1 MGPEDL
7 TVQLTDKDR
16 DLLLQTFLAEAA
28 EHLRAL
34 EESLVALEANPADAE
49 LLHGIFRMAHS
60 LKGDASM
67 VGFPRIAEVAHA
79 LEDLLERLRDQE
91 LAVTA
96 ERISLLL
103 EAVDALRAQVGG
115 AASGAEVFTPAH
127 AAVRDA
133 LSAAAH
139 AATTPHTALDATA
152 ARSESAVAEGDART
166 LRVDVAKLD
175 RMLNL
180 TGEIAIARGRVAQQL
195 AALPPQV
202 GAMILEAHREADRL
216 QLELQEQVMK
226 ARMVPVGPFF
236 RQYGRVVRDLAHAHG
251 KAVRL
256 VIEGDD
262 VEVDTRVVQR
272 LRDPLTHMIRNTIDH
287 GIESPELRAA
297 LGKAPEGC
305 LTLRAAHEG
314 GLIVIEVKDDGAGF
328 NRERIAARA
337 RTTGVAAAPEQLP
350 DADLLA
356 LVFAPG
362 FSTAESVTDLS
373 GRGVGMDVVRR
384 NVEALRGTIDIASVA
399 GEGSTLTVRLPLT
412 LAIIDGFGVGVGEE
426 TYILPLDSVLECL
439 ALPRDEQRAA
449 DARGV
454 ISLRGQPL
462 PYLRLRHR
470 FQVPGATPVREH
482 VVVVQHAGGRAGIA
496 VDVLFGESQAVI
508 KSLGTVLDR
517 LSGVSGSTILGDGR
531 VALILDTPALLR
543 DAINQEG

>member
-1 MGPEDL
+1 M
-7 TVQLTDKDR
+7 R
-16 DLLLQTFLAEAA
+16 DEAA
-28 EHLRAL
+28 EHLSAM
-34 EESLVALEANPADAE
+34 EEGLVALEANRGEAE

-103 EAVDALRAQVGG
+103 EAVDRFRGQLGGSATRGRAL
-115 AASGAEVFTPAH
+115 TPAH
-127 AAVRDA
+127 
-133 LSAAAH
+133 L
-139 AATTPHTALDATA
+139 
-152 ARSESAVAEGDART
+152 ARRHP
-166 LRVDVAKLD
+166 LRRA
-175 RMLNL
+175 
-180 TGEIAIARGRVAQQL
+180 
-195 AALPPQV
+195 
-202 GAMILEAHREADRL
+202 
-216 QLELQEQVMK
+216 
-226 ARMVPVGPFF
+226 
-236 RQYGRVVRDLAHAHG
+236 AHG

-328 NRERIAARA
+328 NRERIAERA
-337 RTTGVAAAPEQLP
+337 RTTGVAPAPEQLP
-350 DADLLA
+350 DAELLA

-362 FSTAESVTDLS
+362 FSTADSGTDLS

-412 LAIIDGFGVGVGEE
+412 LAIIDDFGVGVGEE

-439 ALPRDEQRAA
+439 ALPRDEHRAA

-454 ISLRGQPL
+454 INLRGQPL
-462 PYLRLRHR
+462 PFLRLRHR

-496 VDVLFGESQAVI
+496 VDVLFG
-508 KSLGTVLDR
+508 
-517 LSGVSGSTILGDGR
+517 
-531 VALILDTPALLR
+531 
-543 DAINQEG
+543 